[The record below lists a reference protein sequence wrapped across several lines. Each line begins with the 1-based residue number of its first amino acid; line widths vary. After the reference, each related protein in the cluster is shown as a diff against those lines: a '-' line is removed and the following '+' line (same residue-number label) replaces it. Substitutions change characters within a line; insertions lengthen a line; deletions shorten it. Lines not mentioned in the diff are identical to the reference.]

1 MKNNILTKIGTAVN
15 NKAGRAGLIL
25 KKNSPELLLGAGI
38 VGFVATIVSASKA
51 TLVAQDILKDHEEKV
66 KDIQDAIDIAEANP
80 DEYEYDQDL
89 RGRDKLI
96 TYSKTGVKLVRAY
109 APSIVIGTASL
120 TCILISRNIMKKRYL
135 GVVAAYNA
143 LSGLFTTY
151 RGRVIEEEGNILDR
165 HYMYGTE
172 IAEVTKEITDENGKK
187 KKITEKVEVV
197 DPKKLP
203 NEVSVVFDESNPNW
217 DSNPEFNRAFLK
229 AQESYANN
237 ILHAR
242 GHIFLNEVYDML
254 GFPQTQAGTVIGWV
268 DGMGDNYVDFGLY
281 NLANKDTVN
290 FINGN
295 SNIVLLDFNHDGLI
309 WDKI

>member
-38 VGFVATIVSASKA
+38 VGFVFTVVSASKA
-51 TLVAQDILKDHEEKV
+51 TLTAQDILKDHEEKMQ
-66 KDIQDAIDIAEANP
+66 DIQDAIDIAEEKP
-80 DEYEYDQDL
+80 KEYEYDQEL

-96 TYSKTGVKLVRAY
+96 AYSKTGVKLVQAY
-109 APSIVIGTASL
+109 TPAIIIGASSL
-120 TCILISRNIMKKRYL
+120 ACILISRNIMKKRYL
-135 GVVAAYNA
+135 GVVAAYNT

-151 RGRVIEEEGNILDR
+151 RGRVIEEEGRIMDR

-172 IAEVTKEITDENGKK
+172 IAEITKEITDENGKK

-197 DPKKLP
+197 DPKKIP
-203 NEVSVVFDESNPNW
+203 NDVSVVFDESNPNF
-217 DSNPEFNRAFLK
+217 DKDPEFNRAFLK

-254 GFPQTQAGTVIGWV
+254 GFSQTQAGSVIGWV
-268 DGMGDNYVDFGLY
+268 EGLGDDYVDFGLY
-281 NLANKDTVN
+281 DLSNKDTCN
-290 FINGN
+290 FINGKT
-295 SNIVLLDFNHDGLI
+295 NIVLLDFNHDGII